1 MATNSSNAR
10 QSARLSADHHQ
21 VTDIRVVSLSGEL
34 DADSAEE
41 FLRAVRPDD
50 AGTSWTVLDLS
61 AVTFMDSSAVNVLVA
76 ARRDVTAAGGWIRL
90 AAPTDPVLRVIE
102 IVGLDTIF
110 DCYPTLNEAL
120 HP

>member
-1 MATNSSNAR
+1 MATNSSNAS
-10 QSARLSADHHQ
+10 QSARLSADHDQ
-21 VTDIRVVSLSGEL
+21 VSGIRVVSLSGEL

-41 FLRAVRPDD
+41 LRRAVRPDQ
-50 AGTSWTVLDLS
+50 AGPSWTVLDLS

-76 ARRDVTAAGGWIRL
+76 ARRDVTAGGGWIRL
-90 AAPTDPVLRVIE
+90 AAPTDAVLRVIE

-110 DCYPTLNEAL
+110 ECFPTRDEAL